1 MSTPMIAI
9 ADPYSSAH
17 RIAPAFRARGVRAI
31 ALRTAFTLPDTARS
45 TWDPGQ
51 FDHIIDATA
60 PLERV
65 RERLAAL
72 HPIRILPG
80 SETGVRIADELTSA
94 LLPETGNVA
103 ALAAARHDKWQT
115 GLAVIDAGLPAL
127 AQLATSD
134 ADELAR
140 WRTANGLDGEP
151 IVLKPV
157 HSAGADSVHLVAPHA
172 DPRPTFASILGG
184 RNRMGRRDDV
194 VLAQEFARG
203 VEYAVD
209 TYSADG
215 AHAVVMVSV
224 YTKHAVGDR
233 LGIYESVR
241 CLPHDAPETAEL
253 ADYVRAVLDVVGLR
267 NGSAHVEVMRT
278 ARGPRLIEVNA
289 RTAGNPLPE
298 MTRLATGADQIDHC
312 VRHVV
317 DGVAGPRDYRMD
329 RHVTAAFL
337 SSPRTGVVAD
347 AGPLEALADLRTCV
361 GMHLT
366 ARSGERVDRTVD
378 VFTSIG
384 RVLLAGDDPDAV
396 AADYARVRAAE
407 RRLVVG

>member
-1 MSTPMIAI
+1 MTLIAI

-31 ALRTAFTLPDTARS
+31 ALRTAFALPATARS
-45 TWDPGQ
+45 TWDPAQ
-51 FDHIIDATA
+51 YDHIIDATA
-60 PLERV
+60 PLDQV
-65 RERLAAL
+65 RAQLAEL

-94 LLPETGNVA
+94 LLPATGNVA
-103 ALAAARHDKWQT
+103 ALAPARHDKWQT
-115 GLAVIDAGLPAL
+115 GLAVAAAGLPAL
-127 AQLATSD
+127 AQLATAS
-134 ADELAR
+134 AAELAA
-140 WRTANGLDGEP
+140 WRSAHGLDGEP

-172 DPRPTFASILGG
+172 DAGPTLARILGG

-194 VLAQEFARG
+194 VLVQEFASG

-215 AHAVVMVSV
+215 AHAVVMISA
-224 YTKHAVGDR
+224 YAKHAVGDR

-241 CLPHDAPETAEL
+241 CLPRDAPEAAEL

-278 ARGPRLIEVNA
+278 PKGPRLIEVNA

-298 MTRLATGADQIDHC
+298 MTRLATGTDQIDHC

-317 DGVAGPRDYRMD
+317 DGVAGPRDYRLD

-337 SSPRTGVVAD
+337 SSPRTGVLVDTA
-347 AGPLEALADLRTCV
+347 PLEALADLRTCV
-361 GMHLT
+361 GVHLA
-366 ARSGERVDRTVD
+366 ARSGERVERTVD

-384 RVLLAGDDPDAV
+384 RVLLAGDDPDLV

-407 RRLVVG
+407 RRLVVA